1 MVIYCDLIEKK
12 IIRSNSMLFVKLK
25 KVCFTNKNK
34 VTQNNNIYI
43 HSIRLVNGIP
53 WKFIL

>member
-1 MVIYCDLIEKK
+1 
-12 IIRSNSMLFVKLK
+12 MLFVKFK